1 MSDVAVSYMNE
12 LAERGHEPLLAKTT
26 GTVAF
31 DLTTG
36 DKTDTWR
43 IVIDRGDLDVR
54 HEDGPAD
61 GRLRVD
67 RQLFMR
73 LARGETNP
81 MAASLRGEIILDGNP
96 DLLLL
101 VQRLF
106 PGPRPVDATRAVDG
120 AAAGARP

>member
-1 MSDVAVSYMNE
+1 MSDIAVSYMNE
-12 LAERGHEPLLAKTT
+12 LAERGHEPLLEKTT

-36 DKTDTWR
+36 GKTDTWT
-43 IVIDRGDLDVR
+43 IVIDQGDLDVR

-67 RQLFMR
+67 RRLFDR

-106 PGPRPVDATRAVDG
+106 PGPKPVDAAPAADA
-120 AAAGARP
+120 AAAGSRL